1 MGGKAQ
7 VPCVVTGWL
16 QELDLTRGSLGQ
28 ALSQLQVGTSKM
40 ACMDGTGT
48 CLTSEV
54 WADIERE
61 AKDASD
67 AFLVVEDD
75 CRFWSKA
82 TTEVPGA

>member
-1 MGGKAQ
+1 MCGHRLAKGAGPYAGQ
-7 VPCVVTGWL
+7 
-16 QELDLTRGSLGQ
+16 RGSGVVPT
-28 ALSQLQVGTSKM
+28 AGGGRRKM
-40 ACMDGTGT
+40 ATHDGTGS
-48 CLTSEV
+48 CLTCEV
-54 WADIERE
+54 WADIGRE

>member
-1 MGGKAQ
+1 MA
-7 VPCVVTGWL
+7 TGWL
-16 QELDLTRGSLGQ
+16 KELDLTRGSLGQ
-28 ALSQLQVGTSKM
+28 ALSQLQVGGPSKM
-40 ACMDGTGT
+40 ATHDGTGS
-48 CLTSEV
+48 CLTCEV
-54 WADIERE
+54 WADIGRE